1 MICFRRVETRMFQPC
16 RIVRAMAA
24 TNPYQMGW
32 PTIRFRHVSWNLF
45 AQCRATA
52 LDTTRLQWPSFDLV
66 HSIRPRPGVSRK
78 PGRVGVIPTWRGEKV
93 KFRYGR
99 ATEQSLALL
108 SSVLIRAFAVV
119 RLADCGIW
127 ICLWFG
133 RVAMGICLGKLPP
146 GHRGY

>member
-1 MICFRRVETRMFQPC
+1 MQTTMICFRRVETRMFQPC

-78 PGRVGVIPTWRGEKV
+78 PGRDSGWWVWYQLGVAKRWSSGMA
-93 KFRYGR
+93 GQ
-99 ATEQSLALL
+99 QS
-108 SSVLIRAFAVV
+108 S
-119 RLADCGIW
+119 RLRCSRVS
-127 ICLWFG
+127 WFG
-133 RVAMGICLGKLPP
+133 RLRWSVWRIVVSGFVCGSAGWLWEFV
-146 GHRGY
+146 